1 MLGRNKND
9 DGPQTNFVFL
19 RDVSSTKAVKE
30 NLEFKGKVGDPF
42 FQISRKIDGVWTPD
56 GRENVFSGT
65 LLSVS
70 TEKRYKED
78 DEKDKEKIAQFGNPW
93 VLKIEVADP
102 DVAETYIWKTGFTI
116 ASRTVVNSLLGVNLG
131 EEIQISTGKK
141 KSGYDSFFV
150 RRVTNGKPDEK
161 TIPWTYTLD
170 DVPKAEEITNKAGKV
185 LQRIYTEVDDFYV
198 DKIKEK
204 FGDSRAPMPVAKKV
218 EKSEKVVKASKS
230 QEYEDVTEEESG
242 SDDVIP
248 F

>member
-42 FQISRKIDGVWTPD
+42 FQISRKIDGSWAPD

-93 VLKIEVADP
+93 VLKVEVADP
-102 DVAETYIWKTGFTI
+102 DVAETYIWKTGLTI
-116 ASRTVVNSLLGVNLG
+116 ASRTAVNSLLGVNLG
-131 EEIQISTGKK
+131 DEVQISIGKK

-161 TIPWTYTLD
+161 TVPWTYSLD
-170 DVPKAEEITNKAGKV
+170 DVPKAAETTFKGKIM
-185 LQRIYTEVDDFYV
+185 RDYTEVDDFYV

-204 FGDSRAPMPVAKKV
+204 FGDSRAPMPVAKKT
-218 EKSEKVVKASKS
+218 EKSEKAVKTSKS
-230 QEYEDVTEEESG
+230 QEYEHDVTEEESG